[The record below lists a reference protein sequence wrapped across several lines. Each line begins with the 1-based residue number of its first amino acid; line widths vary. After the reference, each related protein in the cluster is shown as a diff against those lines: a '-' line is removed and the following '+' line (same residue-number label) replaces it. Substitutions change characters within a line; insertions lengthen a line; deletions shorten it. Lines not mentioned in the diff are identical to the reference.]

1 MQSTRG
7 MHDILPE
14 DIKYW
19 QYIYQIALENLNI
32 ASYQEI
38 RTPIIEDQ
46 SLFLRSIGEQTDI
59 VEKEMYNFLD
69 RGGRHLTLRPE
80 GTAGIARSIIQHK
93 LCNQKQIQR
102 LWYMG
107 PMFRYE
113 RPQHGRQRQFHQLG
127 IECYGST
134 SPAMD
139 AQIIYLADHILQKL
153 QCNHYT
159 IELNSIGSLEQRGEY
174 EIKLRDYLETY
185 YNDLTPDSKSR
196 FHDNTIKLLDSKDK
210 HLQEILSEAPQL
222 SSVLDST
229 SLKHFEKVQNYLSNM
244 GVNYIVNTKLVRGLD
259 YYNDTVFEIK
269 TNLLGTQDTICG
281 GGRYDT
287 LTSQLGSE
295 AIPAMGWGM
304 GLERLLLLVQKNLLL
319 DTEKIYFYVA
329 TYGEGAV
336 NYALNLIPLFQETK
350 FKYEIDFSTSTLR
363 KQIQKAHKK
372 AAKICLLI
380 GENEINDQSITVKWL
395 DEHKQ
400 ITYSKQNFITMVKS
414 LSI

>member
-7 MHDILPE
+7 MHDILPKE
-14 DIKYW
+14 VKYW
-19 QYIYQIALENLNI
+19 QHIYQIALETLNI

-46 SLFLRSIGEQTDI
+46 SLFLRSIGEHTDI
-59 VEKEMYNFLD
+59 VNKEMYNFTD

-80 GTAGIARSIIQHK
+80 GTAAIARSIIQHK
-93 LCNQKQIQR
+93 LCSQKQVQK

-139 AQIIYLADHILQKL
+139 AQIIYLADNILKNL

-159 IELNSIGSLEQRGEY
+159 IEVNSIGSLENRKEY
-174 EIKLRDYLETY
+174 EIKLQDYLEKY
-185 YNDLTPDSKSR
+185 YNDLSPESQSR

-210 HLQEILSEAPQL
+210 HLQAILSEGPQI
-222 SSVLDST
+222 SSVLSST
-229 SLKHFEKVQNYLSNM
+229 SLKHLEEVKECLSSM
-244 GVNYIVNTKLVRGLD
+244 GINYIINPKLVRGLD
-259 YYNDTVFEIK
+259 YYNDTVFEVK
-269 TNLLGTQDTICG
+269 TSLLGTQDTICG

-287 LTSQLGSE
+287 LTNQLGYE
-295 AIPAMGWGM
+295 DIPAMGWGM
-304 GLERLLLLVQKNLLL
+304 GLERLLLLVQKNLQL
-319 DTEKIYFYVA
+319 DTEKIYFYIA
-329 TYGEGAV
+329 THGQGAI
-336 NYALNLIPLFQETK
+336 NYAVSLIPLFQEGK
-350 FKYEIDFSTSTLR
+350 FKYEIDFSTSTMK

-372 AAKICLLI
+372 EAKICLLI
-380 GENEINDQSITVKWL
+380 GDSEINNQNITVKWL
-395 DEHKQ
+395 DEYKQ
-400 ITYSKQNFITMVKS
+400 TTYSKQNFITMVKS